1 MAVGLQDG
9 LGQIAEEVVV
19 AVAVRHVGEFRR
31 DPLDERIL
39 LIRHPKP
46 HRHAQGF
53 GPLPG
58 LGDRRRTSSSVA
70 ESNGSANQTRFWVNS
85 RTT

>member
-1 MAVGLQDG
+1 
-9 LGQIAEEVVV
+9 VVV

-46 HRHAQGF
+46 HRRAQVL
-53 GPLPG
+53 GPLLGQG
-58 LGDRRRTSSSVA
+58 LRIT
-70 ESNGSANQTRFWVNS
+70 FS
-85 RTT
+85 RNLSQHFQ